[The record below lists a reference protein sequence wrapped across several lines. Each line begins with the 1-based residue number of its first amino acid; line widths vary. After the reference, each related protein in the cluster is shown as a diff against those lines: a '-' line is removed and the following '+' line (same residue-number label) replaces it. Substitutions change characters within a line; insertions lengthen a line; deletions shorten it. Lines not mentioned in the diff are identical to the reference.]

1 MASALRGEPCLLLF
15 EIYQEVTAMKKSMYS
30 LMLSEDVIR
39 AVDKLA
45 AEQATNR
52 SNLVNQIL
60 AEYLSVTTP
69 EKHVQNIFDIIEHMI
84 GNNSAYVLYSQPHD
98 MTMSIKSSLHYHY
111 RPTIRYEVE
120 MYRMPNETIGQLK
133 IIFRTTSSALLLE
146 LTHFFKIWMQLE
158 NIYIKHF
165 FAKNAVQYGM
175 ENGRFLRT
183 FAVPNDSSYGE
194 EEIGKAIGNYI
205 STFDEMLKAY
215 LAGQYAD
222 TQEIE
227 NRYLQYLNSGVQ
239 LI

>member
-1 MASALRGEPCLLLF
+1 
-15 EIYQEVTAMKKSMYS
+15 MKKTMYS
-30 LMLSEDVIR
+30 LMLAEDVIR
-39 AVDKLA
+39 EIDRLA
-45 AEQATNR
+45 AEKNTNR

-60 AEYLSVTTP
+60 AEYVSMTTP
-69 EKHVQNIFDIIEHMI
+69 EKHVQNIFDIIERFI
-84 GNNSAYVLYSQPHD
+84 GQQSGYLLYSQPND
-98 MTMSIKSSLHYHY
+98 MTMSIKSSLQYHY

-120 MYRMPNETIGQLK
+120 MYRSPDKTLGQLK
-133 IIFRTTSSALLLE
+133 IIFRTTSSELLLE
-146 LTHFFKIWMQLE
+146 LTRFFKIWIQLE

-165 FAKNAVQYGM
+165 FAKDAVQYGM